1 MQIPRRSSR
10 GGLGGIFPGRIGFLI
25 LFLFGC
31 GDDGNGPPGAI
42 RFGQIGEVRVRL
54 DVPLPF
60 NSVNGLLRQALSWNS
75 GGTWQIEESI
85 TYRGLRGDHSLKRS
99 EGDPAEYAYL
109 VTQLNDAPGLR
120 LFDDLVPELPG
131 ECPLGATMVYFTM
144 RDEPRDEEV
153 TWVRCSTGSLATL
166 RTADAGPDD
175 DAVRVIQSAILLRDF
190 TEGRDFVSAYNG
202 SVPFGT
208 LDRTEDSGARLE
220 EPIAFY
226 DESGSGGNPPDGW
239 IEFWRAHTNNP
250 NAFPPSVDW
259 AREIV
264 HVAAVGKREE
274 AGDSVEIRRVLQTG
288 DGTQVTLFER
298 IPGDF
303 CSPAAKEHYPVHV
316 VVAPRTLLPVRFS
329 DLVPER
335 VPCGF

>member
-1 MQIPRRSSR
+1 MLLP
-10 GGLGGIFPGRIGFLI
+10 GLFGFSI

-31 GDDGNGPPGAI
+31 GDDGNGPPGAL
-42 RFGQIGEVRVRL
+42 RFGQVGEVSVSL

-60 NSVNGLLRQALSWNS
+60 NSANGLLRQTLSWS
-75 GGTWQIEESI
+75 SRGPWQVVETI
-85 TYRGLRGDHSLKRS
+85 TYRLRGDQTVGRD

-131 ECPLGATMVYFTM
+131 ECPIGATLVSFTM
-144 RDEPRDEEV
+144 RDEPRNEEV

-166 RTADAGPDD
+166 RTADAGPDE
-175 DAVRVIQSAILLRDF
+175 DAVRVIQAAILLRDF
-190 TEGRDFVSAYNG
+190 TEGREFVSAYNG

-220 EPIAFY
+220 EPVAFY
-226 DESGSGGNPPDGW
+226 VESPDWGRPPDGW
-239 IEFWRAHTNNP
+239 VEFWRAHTSNP
-250 NAFPPSVDW
+250 KAFPPFVDW
-259 AREIV
+259 SREIV

-288 DGTQVTLFER
+288 EGTQVTLFER

-303 CSPAAKEHYPVHV
+303 CSPAAKEHYPVHI
-316 VVAPRTLLPVRFS
+316 VVAPRTLLPVGFS